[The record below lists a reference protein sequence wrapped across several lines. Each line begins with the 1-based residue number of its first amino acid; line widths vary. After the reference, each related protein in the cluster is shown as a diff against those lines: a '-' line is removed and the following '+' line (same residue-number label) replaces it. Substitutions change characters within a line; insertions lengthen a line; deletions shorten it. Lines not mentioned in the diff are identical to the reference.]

1 MGCSLDKLVSNLKEK
16 GKKENKTLQE
26 TFPNTYAY
34 LKNSWGHV
42 GEDAFP
48 MLTRKGVYP
57 YEYINSMEKFEE
69 KQLPEIQ
76 HFYSS
81 LTGENISDEDY
92 KFAQEL
98 WKKFDLKNIG
108 GLHDLYMETDVVLL
122 ADVFE
127 TFRRSIMKK
136 YKLDPAPFLT
146 APGLSWVA
154 CLKMKKVQLELLT
167 DIDMSI
173 CLLYTSPSPRD

>member
-1 MGCSLDKLVSNLKEK
+1 M
-16 GKKENKTLQE
+16 Q
-26 TFPNTYAY
+26 
-34 LKNSWGHV
+34 
-42 GEDAFP
+42 
-48 MLTRKGVYP
+48 R
-57 YEYINSMEKFEE
+57 FEE

-81 LTGENISDEDY
+81 LTGENISVEDY
-92 KFAQEL
+92 KFGQKL
-98 WKKFDLKNIG
+98 WRKFNLKNIG

-136 YKLDPAPFLT
+136 YKLDPAHFIT

-154 CLKMKKVQLELLT
+154 CLRMTKVKLELLT
-167 DIDMSI
+167 DPDMSI
-173 CLLYTSPSPRD
+173 FIDMTMLGGFSAVLNP